1 MNLLGIIPARF
12 GSTRFPGKPLA
23 EINGKSMI
31 QRTWEQAKKA
41 LDDVV
46 VATDDERI
54 EKAVVRFGGTVL
66 MTSTAHQSGT
76 DRCAEVADIFSS
88 HRDHDYDVIINIQ
101 GDEPF
106 IQPQQIRL
114 LAECFREEEV
124 KIATLIK
131 KITTPADIFNSNIP
145 KVIFNKRGYALYF
158 SRSPIP
164 YIRGAEE
171 KDWIKAY
178 TYFRHLGMYA
188 YRTGTLREITQLEPA
203 PLEMAE
209 SLEQNRWI
217 ENGYSIKLKE
227 TTMETISIDTPGDLD
242 KVNRK

>member
-23 EINGKSMI
+23 EIKGKPMI

-41 LDDVV
+41 IDDVV
-46 VATDDERI
+46 IATDDERI
-54 EKAVVRFGGTVL
+54 EKAVIKFGGKVF
-66 MTSTAHQSGT
+66 MTSSAHQSGT
-76 DRCAEVADIFSS
+76 DRCAEVAEIISS
-88 HRDHDYDVIINIQ
+88 GTEKVYDVIINIQ

-106 IQPQQIRL
+106 IHPQQISL
-114 LAECFREEEV
+114 LAGCFREEEV

-145 KVIFNKRGYALYF
+145 KVIFNKLGYALYF

-164 YIRGAEE
+164 YVRGAEK
-171 KDWIKAY
+171 KDWIRAY

-188 YRTGTLREITQLEPA
+188 YRTGTLKEITQLEPA

-209 SLEQNRWI
+209 SLEQNRWL

-227 TTMETISIDTPGDLD
+227 TMMETISVDTPEDLD